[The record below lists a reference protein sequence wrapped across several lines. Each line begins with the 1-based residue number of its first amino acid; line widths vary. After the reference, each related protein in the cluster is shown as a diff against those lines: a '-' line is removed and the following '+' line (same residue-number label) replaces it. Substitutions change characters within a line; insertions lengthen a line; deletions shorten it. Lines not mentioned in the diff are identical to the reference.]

1 MMSLEL
7 LFPVHFLYTRV
18 GLHAAGAG
26 LVFRD
31 GESKAAL
38 GVESHGKC
46 FGGNILFHVFSAL
59 VMVTW

>member
-26 LVFRD
+26 LIFRD

-38 GVESHGKC
+38 SVKRYDLC
-46 FGGNILFHVFSAL
+46 FGCNIFLHNSVSML
-59 VMVTW
+59 ITC